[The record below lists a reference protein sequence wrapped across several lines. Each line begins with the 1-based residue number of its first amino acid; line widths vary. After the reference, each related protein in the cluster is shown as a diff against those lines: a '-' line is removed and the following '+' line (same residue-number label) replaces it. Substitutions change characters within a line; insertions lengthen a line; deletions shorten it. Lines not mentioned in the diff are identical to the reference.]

1 MANSINLTEDLSELT
16 TVSQKTFE
24 RFEKVII
31 KIIGNAI
38 REGELSGE
46 GITDVVSGI
55 GTISIKHEGDEMRFR
70 FTPSQKLRETAVSMT
85 RDETD
90 PIELS
95 LETALADKLINT
107 YKDLM

>member
-16 TVSQKTFE
+16 TISQKTFE

-55 GTISIKHEGDEMRFR
+55 GIISIKHDGDELRFR
-70 FTPSQKLRETAVSMT
+70 FTPSQKLRETAVSMI
-85 RDETD
+85 RDGAD

-95 LETALADKLINT
+95 LETALVDKLINT